1 MYSLF
6 YFLLGWFF
14 AIMFKKIIHHHR
26 AANNHFSKWK
36 MVNNW
41 GTGGNSVR
49 SNVSAIFNRDKQSIK

>member
-14 AIMFKKIIHHHR
+14 AVMFKKVVHDQR
-26 AANNHFSKWK
+26 EKNSQFAKWK

-41 GTGGNSVR
+41 AEGGNSVR
-49 SNVSAIFNRDKQSIK
+49 RNVSALFNNKEN

>member
-14 AIMFKKIIHHHR
+14 AVMFKKVVNDQR
-26 AANNHFSKWK
+26 NKNSQFTKWK

-41 GTGGNSVR
+41 GAGGNSVR
-49 SNVSAIFNRDKQSIK
+49 RNVSALFNNKEN

>member
-14 AIMFKKIIHHHR
+14 AIMFKKVVR
-26 AANNHFSKWK
+26 TQQQKNKKFSKWK

-41 GTGGNSVR
+41 GSGGNSVR
-49 SNVSAIFNRDKQSIK
+49 SNVSAIFNRESK